1 MINRFGFTQP
11 RLGPRRGASGR
22 RLGRVVRPGREEN
35 SGGDRSQG
43 KGRAKASLV
52 PVRRAETWRASHVS
66 ALVGF
71 RHGSYLPL
79 TGLFAPVGRFDPR
92 LPPTTCSGS
101 VTEVDATREGS
112 PSGRFNRRFPGG
124 RLGAVRHPW
133 TPLTEWLSLPFGS
146 SSLDGEEDPEVEE
159 AWTETAARL
168 GLVRLG
174 WRPVGRE
181 GDFDLAYPCER
192 ALVKA
197 SERRGILDGG
207 GPGEDP
213 GGAGSQETT
222 LAVQGGELVVAAP
235 PGDMPP
241 RKALLEVGTLA
252 AAMGARRAARER
264 LRRAERA
271 ATQGRNAAA
280 AAHDLRNELTRAVLY
295 ATRGDEEDGPRVL
308 EALSSARELA
318 QAALG
323 SEATQRGPRPTL
335 IRIKDLLLE
344 EAKAATAAA
353 RGGADGPPALRVK
366 CKGSLFVL
374 APRNAMARAV
384 RNLLTNALEAAAR
397 GANGPGTVTV
407 QVDQRPS
414 RDLGLD
420 LDVVVADDGDGMA
433 PAALK
438 VFLDGGLGAGGAS
451 RPGGRSLQVEGQA
464 SLPEAP
470 SSTGLGTASL
480 RLALSEVGAG
490 LRVESGAGRG
500 TRACISVRSADA
512 DGDPVILID
521 GDQRRARSRVERLAR
536 ESSARTWL
544 FHSAVGA
551 LGTIRAG
558 RAAAVHCALDTV
570 RPDLR
575 AEVAQAC
582 AAGGVRLQW
591 VHPSALTPAPE
602 RESVQGQAPSPVG
615 AA

>member
-1 MINRFGFTQP
+1 M
-11 RLGPRRGASGR
+11 
-22 RLGRVVRPGREEN
+22 
-35 SGGDRSQG
+35 
-43 KGRAKASLV
+43 
-52 PVRRAETWRASHVS
+52 
-66 ALVGF
+66 
-71 RHGSYLPL
+71 
-79 TGLFAPVGRFDPR
+79 
-92 LPPTTCSGS
+92 
-101 VTEVDATREGS
+101 
-112 PSGRFNRRFPGG
+112 
-124 RLGAVRHPW
+124 RHPW

-174 WRPVGRE
+174 WRPVGRG

-207 GPGEDP
+207 EVDEAPTGS
-213 GGAGSQETT
+213 GSQETT
-222 LAVQGGELVVAAP
+222 LAVQGGELVVAAS

-271 ATQGRNAAA
+271 AAQGRNAAA

-323 SEATQRGPRPTL
+323 AEATQSGPRPTL

-353 RGGADGPPALRVK
+353 RGGAGGPPALRVK
-366 CKGSLFVL
+366 CKGSLYVL
-374 APRNAMARAV
+374 APRNALARAI

-397 GANGPGTVTV
+397 GSNGPGTVTV
-407 QVDQRPS
+407 QVDQRAA
-414 RDLGLD
+414 RDVELD

-438 VFLDGGLGAGGAS
+438 VFLDGGLGGVASTQRSDRSGPDGGQGSAPS
-451 RPGGRSLQVEGQA
+451 
-464 SLPEAP
+464 AP

-490 LRVESGAGRG
+490 LRVESGVGRG
-500 TRACISVRSADA
+500 TRACISVRSAEA
-512 DGDPVILID
+512 DGDPVLLID
-521 GDQRRARSRVERLAR
+521 GDPRRARSRMDGLSRGASTR
-536 ESSARTWL
+536 IWL
-544 FHSAVGA
+544 FHSASGA
-551 LGTIRAG
+551 LGTIRSG
-558 RAAAVHCALDTV
+558 RAAAVHCAVDTV

-575 AEVAQAC
+575 AAVAQAC
-582 AAGGVRLQW
+582 AAGGVALRW
-591 VHPSALTPAPE
+591 VTPSGHAAPTGDAPT
-602 RESVQGQAPSPVG
+602 QGRTPSPVG